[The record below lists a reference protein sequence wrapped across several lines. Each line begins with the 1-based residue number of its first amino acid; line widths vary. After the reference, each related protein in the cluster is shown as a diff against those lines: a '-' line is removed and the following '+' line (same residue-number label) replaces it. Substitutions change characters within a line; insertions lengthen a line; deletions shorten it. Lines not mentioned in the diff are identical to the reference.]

1 MALNILTKNST
12 TEALEALGAT
22 TNFIE
27 IWIKLLEENY
37 EVRCGMYNEAMK
49 EMFKKIP
56 IAIIKAL
63 SPKQKVQKLMT

>member
-37 EVRCGMYNEAMK
+37 EVRCGMYNKTMK
-49 EMFKKIP
+49 
-56 IAIIKAL
+56 
-63 SPKQKVQKLMT
+63 